1 MKKKLTKKEW
11 WSLVF
16 NAVVN
21 AKTEADLEKAADIA
35 DEAVIARKLTRRQ
48 VDEIFDD
55 FEPELKEG
63 V

>member
-16 NAVVN
+16 NALVN
-21 AKTEADLEKAADIA
+21 AKTESDLEHAADLA

-48 VDEIFDD
+48 VDEIFND
-55 FEPELKEG
+55 FELEVKEG

>member
-1 MKKKLTKKEW
+1 MKKKLTKQEW

-21 AKTEADLEKAADIA
+21 AKTEADLEHAADLA

-48 VDEIFDD
+48 VDEIFND
-55 FEPELKEG
+55 FEPEVGE